1 MKNAINYY
9 YNLNPYDIH
18 QINKI
23 YKFKILNNNYIV
35 YPYNR
40 KIEELD
46 EIYELH
52 IYLNLIGIYCHKII
66 LNKDNQILT
75 YINGI
80 QYVLLQTN
88 IENKNI
94 KIQDITNLSNIS
106 IRELQ
111 YQKIK
116 RKEWKKLWENK
127 IDYIEYQIS
136 QFGKKYPLI
145 RESSDYYI
153 GIVENCIALLS
164 NINNKNQ
171 QQAIQHDRINEKYT
185 TEDFYN
191 PLNFIIDNRIRD
203 ISEYIKSYL
212 IEDIDIIPYI
222 QNYIYTNRL
231 TKDEILLLF
240 IRIMYPSTYLD
251 ISELILNNKIKE
263 KELLKVINNSEKY
276 EKNIKRIYRYLRN
289 ITSIPEIE
297 WLNQN

>member
-52 IYLNLIGIYCHKII
+52 IYLNSIGIYCHKII

-88 IENKNI
+88 IEKNNI

-136 QFGKKYPLI
+136 QFGKK
-145 RESSDYYI
+145 
-153 GIVENCIALLS
+153 
-164 NINNKNQ
+164 
-171 QQAIQHDRINEKYT
+171 
-185 TEDFYN
+185 
-191 PLNFIIDNRIRD
+191 
-203 ISEYIKSYL
+203 
-212 IEDIDIIPYI
+212 
-222 QNYIYTNRL
+222 
-231 TKDEILLLF
+231 
-240 IRIMYPSTYLD
+240 
-251 ISELILNNKIKE
+251 
-263 KELLKVINNSEKY
+263 
-276 EKNIKRIYRYLRN
+276 
-289 ITSIPEIE
+289 
-297 WLNQN
+297 